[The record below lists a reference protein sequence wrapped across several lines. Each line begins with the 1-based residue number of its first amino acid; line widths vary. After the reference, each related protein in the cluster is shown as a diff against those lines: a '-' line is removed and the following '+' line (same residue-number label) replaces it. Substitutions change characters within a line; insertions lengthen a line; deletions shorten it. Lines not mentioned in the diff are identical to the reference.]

1 MNTFSLAF
9 NKEGLIASSTSM
21 EEEMVSTI
29 DLSPVAVPLN
39 LDL

>member
-1 MNTFSLAF
+1 M
-9 NKEGLIASSTSM
+9 EGLIASSTSM

-29 DLSPVAVPLN
+29 DLSPVSVPFN